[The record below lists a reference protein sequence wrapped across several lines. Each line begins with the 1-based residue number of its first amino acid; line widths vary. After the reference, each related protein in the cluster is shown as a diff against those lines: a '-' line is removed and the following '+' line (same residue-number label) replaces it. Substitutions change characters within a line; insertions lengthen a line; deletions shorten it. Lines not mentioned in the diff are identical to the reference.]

1 MHGRLR
7 AIRLPD
13 QTVLDE
19 TPVALDSGRFH
30 QRAFMRAPTED
41 IAHVRWEFL
50 DAKGNLLW
58 HDEGAWPKPRHWT
71 IHIVI
76 SSHTDIGLHNSQYIQ
91 RFNASR
97 FIDEAARLC
106 DVTAAKDE
114 AVRYRYLR
122 NELCGTTSTRG

>member
-1 MHGRLR
+1 MTTLSIRPVSIITHDGRQWLDIHGETPCVIHGRLR

-13 QTVLDE
+13 QTVLAE

-58 HDEGAWPKPRHWT
+58 HGEGAWPKPRHWT

-76 SSHTDIGLHNSQYIQ
+76 
-91 RFNASR
+91 
-97 FIDEAARLC
+97 
-106 DVTAAKDE
+106 
-114 AVRYRYLR
+114 
-122 NELCGTTSTRG
+122 